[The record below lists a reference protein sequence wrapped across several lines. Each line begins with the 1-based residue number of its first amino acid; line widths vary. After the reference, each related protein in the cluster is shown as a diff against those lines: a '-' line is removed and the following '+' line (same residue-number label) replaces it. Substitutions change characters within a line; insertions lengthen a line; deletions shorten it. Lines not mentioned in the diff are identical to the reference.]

1 MILSLDGGFD
11 HTTVLSI
18 KESWI
23 HGVGRVGVK
32 LTAEPT
38 DGGTVFHLRVQRS

>member
-1 MILSLDGGFD
+1 MGTNYTKGF
-11 HTTVLSI
+11 SI
-18 KESWI
+18 KGSWI
-23 HGVGRVGVK
+23 HGMGRVGVK